1 MYELVQRAGGGG
13 GAGEYGRSGLDGLRV
28 YNSRLN
34 QSVTREYGDR
44 SSPARESNGEE
55 RLMSVEREW
64 SSTII
69 RQNK

>member
-44 SSPARESNGEE
+44 SSPARETDE
-55 RLMSVEREW
+55 RRERVVVDDNQ
-64 SSTII
+64 T
-69 RQNK
+69 K